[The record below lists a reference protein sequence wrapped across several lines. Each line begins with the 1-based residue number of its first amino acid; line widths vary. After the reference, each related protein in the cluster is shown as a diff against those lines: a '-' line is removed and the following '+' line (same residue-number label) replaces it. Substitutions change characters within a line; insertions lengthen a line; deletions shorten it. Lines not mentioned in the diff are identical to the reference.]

1 MTPASGEGSRG
12 DVRWLSD
19 EEQASWRAVLR
30 GTRLLERALDDALDA
45 PGLQL
50 SEYEII
56 SMLSESANH
65 RLRMSELASMVVQSR
80 SRLTHTAKRLEDRGW
95 VTREQCANDK
105 RGVELVLTPGGLAA
119 VREISALHVESVREN
134 LVDIMTPEQF
144 QAIGDAM
151 AIVRDHLDPD
161 GTSGR

>member
-1 MTPASGEGSRG
+1 
-12 DVRWLSD
+12 VRWLSD
-19 EEQASWRAVLR
+19 AEQASWRAILR
-30 GTRLLERALDDALDA
+30 GTRLLERALDDALDT

-56 SMLSESANH
+56 SMLSESDNH

-119 VREISALHVESVREN
+119 VGEIAAVHVESVREN

-151 AIVRDHLDPD
+151 AIVRDHLDPEAM
-161 GTSGR
+161 SGR

>member
-1 MTPASGEGSRG
+1 MTSATEDG
-12 DVRWLSD
+12 VRWLSD
-19 EEQASWRAVLR
+19 GEQASWRAILR
-30 GTRLLERALDDALDA
+30 GTRLLERALDDALDE

-56 SMLSESANH
+56 SMLSESDNH

-95 VTREQCANDK
+95 VTREQCADDK

-119 VREISALHVESVREN
+119 VREIARVHVQSVRDN
-134 LVDIMTPEQF
+134 MVDIMTPEHF
-144 QAIGDAM
+144 AALGRAM
-151 AIVRDHLDPD
+151 AIVRDHLDPEHVSD
-161 GTSGR
+161 G

>member
-1 MTPASGEGSRG
+1 MTPATGDGSRG

-19 EEQASWRAVLR
+19 AEQASWRAILR

-119 VREISALHVESVREN
+119 VREIAAVHVESVRSN

-151 AIVRDHLDPD
+151 AIVRDHLDPE
-161 GTSGR
+161 GISGR

>member
-1 MTPASGEGSRG
+1 MTPATGDGSRG

-19 EEQASWRAVLR
+19 AEQASWRAILR

-56 SMLSESANH
+56 SMLSESSNH

-119 VREISALHVESVREN
+119 VREIAAVHVESVRSN

-151 AIVRDHLDPD
+151 AIVRDHLDPE
-161 GTSGR
+161 GISGR